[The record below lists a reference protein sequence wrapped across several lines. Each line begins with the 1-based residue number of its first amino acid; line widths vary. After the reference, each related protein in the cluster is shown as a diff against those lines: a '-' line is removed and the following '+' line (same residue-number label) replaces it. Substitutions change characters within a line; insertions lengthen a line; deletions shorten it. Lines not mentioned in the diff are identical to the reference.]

1 MQTLVKR
8 SFSSPDGHQN
18 QSPEWFNEISHRFE
32 NSYDRH
38 AKAYVKKLLNEVH
51 VNNEKN
57 RIKDKKRIPALEG
70 ELIDLKK
77 ELKMTKQMM
86 ACRERTQIDEASA
99 GQCGGFGFRFWC
111 FYGVSRPAHWR
122 RAFQAVKNSGHKRRI
137 PWHVTKNEQ
146 QME

>member
-1 MQTLVKR
+1 MQTPVKR
-8 SFSSPDGHQN
+8 SFSSSDGRQH

-57 RIKDKKRIPALEG
+57 PIKDKKRIPALEG

-86 ACRERTQIDEASA
+86 SNAEN
-99 GQCGGFGFRFWC
+99 QCGGSTIISWIRQLLFEDNKGATTDGTVIILSIC
-111 FYGVSRPAHWR
+111 FGVS
-122 RAFQAVKNSGHKRRI
+122 VG
-137 PWHVTKNEQ
+137 
-146 QME
+146 